1 VREIMAQLVGEAH
14 GAWRFRWYALALAW
28 IVALGGWSVVVL
40 MPPVYEGRARV
51 YVDTDSV
58 LKPLLNGLTVNSDTE
73 NRVNMMARMIMGRP
87 NLERV
92 ARETDL
98 SVRAHSPEAFDEV
111 VNGLARRVTL
121 ESGNGG
127 APAVGGSTNNVYG
140 LNANNLYTLRF
151 TDPDPAMAVR
161 VVQRLLD
168 AFVEDTLG
176 VKRADSDR
184 AQAFLQ
190 GQIHDYEQRLRAA
203 EDRLADFKQHKMGLL
218 PGQSGDYYTRLQT
231 EQSKLEDL
239 RARYRLALQTR
250 TELAKQLEGE
260 EPTFGLMGGGAGG
273 DTGNPQIDELRH
285 ELSQLLLTYTDK
297 HPKVVAL
304 KATIAQ
310 LEAQDAASHRQ
321 ARSGA
326 GPALNRA
333 NAATLALDVNPV
345 YQNLRLEQSRNE
357 VALAELRQEVAE
369 EEHVVGDLKARVNT
383 IPQIEAELTQL
394 TRDYEVTKAE
404 YTALVQRLESARL
417 SDQVDTS
424 TNPVKFRIIE
434 PPTKPLAPV
443 GPKRLLLVSATL
455 LAAVVM
461 GAGLA
466 VLLNQLRPIFLSR
479 SLLGAVTGL
488 PVLGSIS
495 FVPHATQDR
504 EPLLVGLAS
513 GVLLAAYGVVLL
525 TANHLNSAI
534 RVFFG

>member
-1 VREIMAQLVGEAH
+1 MREIVAQLVGEAH

-58 LKPLLNGLTVNSDTE
+58 LKPLLNGLTVNADTE
-73 NRVNMMARMIMGRP
+73 NRVNMMARMIMARP

-98 SVRAHSPEAFDEV
+98 SVRAHSPEAFDEL

-127 APAVGGSTNNVYG
+127 APVVGGNTNNVYG
-140 LNANNLYTLRF
+140 LNANNLYTLRV
-151 TDPDPAMAVR
+151 TDPDPTMALR
-161 VVQRLLD
+161 IVQRLLD

-184 AQAFLQ
+184 AQTFLQ
-190 GQIHDYEQRLRAA
+190 TQIHDYEQKLRTA

-231 EQSKLEDL
+231 EQSKLQDL
-239 RARYRLALQTR
+239 QAKYRLALQTR

-260 EPTFGLMGGGAGG
+260 EPTFGLMSGGSGG

-297 HPKVVAL
+297 HPKVIAL

-310 LEAQDAASHRQ
+310 LEAQAAAGRK
-321 ARSGA
+321 ARSGSGA
-326 GPALNRA
+326 ALTRS

-443 GPKRLLLVSATL
+443 GPKRLLLASATL
-455 LAAVVM
+455 LVALAM

-466 VLLNQLRPIFLSR
+466 VVLNQLRPIFLSR

-488 PVLGSIS
+488 PVLGSVS
-495 FVPHATQDR
+495 FVPQGRQDR
-504 EPLLVGLAS
+504 EPLLV
-513 GVLLAAYGVVLL
+513 
-525 TANHLNSAI
+525 
-534 RVFFG
+534 